1 MNTQASTFVSDVDLA
16 FYVILGISLFF
27 LIGITIFMIWVVIR
41 YNKKRNPTPTDVKDN
56 MNLEV
61 AWTVIPT
68 LLVLVMFYYGWMG
81 YTPMRKVPNG
91 AIEVKATGRMW
102 AWDFEYAN
110 GKTSN
115 VLVVPVGK
123 PVKLNLFSPD
133 VLHSLYI
140 PAFRVKE
147 DVAPGVKN
155 YMWFQSDKLG
165 EYDIFCAEYCGV
177 RHSYM
182 LSKVRVVSEEAYLQ
196 WVADVQKVEETATSI
211 GLQVL
216 QKNGC
221 FACHSSD
228 GSKLV
233 GPSFKGMAGER
244 TVLIDGDEKQQD
256 ADDEYIKRAIYDP
269 NFEVVKGF
277 NKGLMI
283 SYKDKITDAEMQ
295 EVIKYLKQ
303 LNEK

>member
-1 MNTQASTFVSDVDLA
+1 
-16 FYVILGISLFF
+16 
-27 LIGITIFMIWVVIR
+27 
-41 YNKKRNPTPTDVKDN
+41 
-56 MNLEV
+56 
-61 AWTVIPT
+61 
-68 LLVLVMFYYGWMG
+68 
-81 YTPMRKVPNG
+81 
-91 AIEVKATGRMW
+91 MW

-133 VLHSLYI
+133 VIHSLYI

-147 DVAPGVKN
+147 DVTPGVKN

-196 WVADVQKVEETATSI
+196 WFADVQKVEETAKPI
-211 GLQVL
+211 GLQVME
-216 QKNGC
+216 KNGC

-233 GPSFKGMAGER
+233 GPSFKGLAGER
-244 TVLIDGDEKQQD
+244 TIVTADGEKQQV
-256 ADDEYIKRAIYDP
+256 ADDEYIKRAIYEP
-269 NFEVVKGF
+269 NTDVVKGF

-283 SYKDKITDAEMQ
+283 SYKDKITDAEMT